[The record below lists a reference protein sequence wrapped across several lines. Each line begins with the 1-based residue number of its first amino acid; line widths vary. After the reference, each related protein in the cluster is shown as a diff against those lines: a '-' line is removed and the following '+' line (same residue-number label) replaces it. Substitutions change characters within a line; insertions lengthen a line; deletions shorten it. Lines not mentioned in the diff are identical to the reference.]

1 MFLEHLQML
10 FNVLE
15 RAAFML
21 SALFLLTQARV
32 FKDIMHK
39 DESERKPTEL
49 IFVSLLFIFFA
60 IFSTYT
66 GVNVEGSLVN
76 VRIISIIS
84 GGIIFGP
91 WVGLPAG
98 IISGIH
104 RFLIDIDGPTS
115 IPCLITSTFA
125 GICGT
130 LIYRFG
136 NKKHYICWGIAAG
149 MFCEVLTMALIYLL
163 ADDKNLAA
171 SIVQNIGLPMVLGSA
186 SIGLIIKRIQ
196 DVHNERDRFA
206 AQQAKRSLD
215 IANQTLPLFKKNHS
229 DSLAQICDIIR
240 RETQADAVFITDR
253 EFISAYANGVA
264 LGHYNDHQI
273 ACGPLVKKVLAQKT
287 SVVAN
292 NYEYEDYRSALI
304 IPLQEGNHITGTLK
318 ICFRKKNQISQPL
331 IELAQGLSVLISTQ
345 IEASSAEQTRT
356 MLQKAEFS
364 ALQSKINPHFLFN
377 ALNAIST
384 LIRIQ
389 PDKARSLI
397 ANLADFLRYNL
408 ERDEDFIDVHS
419 ELQQVRDYTA
429 IELARFGNKLT
440 VDFDIDPVHIQIPC
454 LLIQPL
460 VENAIQH
467 GIQPFS
473 RPGHVFIKVKQQS
486 DHVLISVKDTGAG
499 IPQTVIDKLHSGA
512 MEKNKIGLINV
523 HQRVKLIY
531 GHGLDIH
538 NLKDGVEVSF
548 KVLDRQTE
556 AVYVE
561 SGNC

>member
-125 GICGT
+125 GVCGT
-130 LIYRFG
+130 LIYHFG

-253 EFISAYANGVA
+253 EFISAYANGVT
-264 LGHYNDHQI
+264 LGHYNDHQT

-304 IPLQEGNHITGTLK
+304 IPLQEGDHITGTLK

-331 IELAQGLSVLISTQ
+331 IEMAQGLSVLISTQ

-531 GHGLDIH
+531 GQGLQIH

-548 KVLDRQTE
+548 KVMDRQTE

-561 SGNC
+561 SDNC

>member
-1 MFLEHLQML
+1 ML

-49 IFVSLLFIFFA
+49 IFVSILFIFFA

-125 GICGT
+125 GVCGT

-163 ADDKNLAA
+163 ADDKDLAA

-215 IANQTLPLFKKNHS
+215 IANQTLPLFKKNHA

-253 EFISAYANGVA
+253 EFISAYANGKT
-264 LGHYNDHQI
+264 LGHYNDHQT
-273 ACGPLVKKVLAQKT
+273 ACGPLVQKVLAQKT
-287 SVVAN
+287 DVVAN
-292 NYEYEDYRSALI
+292 NYEYEDFRSALI
-304 IPLQEGNHITGTLK
+304 IPLQEGDHITGTLK

-331 IELAQGLSVLISTQ
+331 IEMAQGLSVLISTQ
-345 IEASSAEQTRT
+345 IEASSAEQTKM

-429 IELARFGNKLT
+429 IELARFGNKLS
-440 VDFDIDPVHIQIPC
+440 VEFDIDPVQIQIPC

-473 RPGHVFIKVKQQS
+473 RQGHVLIRVKQQS

-499 IPQTVIDKLHSGA
+499 IPQTIIDKLHSGA

-531 GHGLDIH
+531 GQGLQIH

-548 KVLDRQTE
+548 KVMTRQAE

-561 SGNC
+561 SGNS

>member
-130 LIYRFG
+130 LIYHFG

-253 EFISAYANGVA
+253 EFISAYANSVT
-264 LGHYNDHQI
+264 LGHYNDHQT

-304 IPLQEGNHITGTLK
+304 IPLQEGDHITGTLK

-331 IELAQGLSVLISTQ
+331 IEMAQGLSVLISTQ